1 MAEGWKRS
9 FYAMLRV
16 PPEPQPPDGSPESI
30 RTFRAGRNYY
40 RWRVIQFAV
49 GQFFLAL
56 FLAIMLALPMLSKK
70 AHPATF
76 VTVWSFIVGGVIAAW
91 ALAAMWGFIRI
102 TLDYEMRWYIV
113 TDRSLRIRSGIWS
126 VSEMTM
132 TFANVQEIQVR
143 AGPLQKLFG
152 LADVVVSSAGGS
164 SPHPGASH
172 AARFAGVDNGDA
184 IRDLITERLRQYRD
198 TGLGDPD
205 AHKPA
210 PLATED
216 AARALLAEVRAL
228 RAAGGLY

>member
-1 MAEGWKRS
+1 MFEALKRW
-9 FYAMLRV
+9 FYLKLRV
-16 PPEPQPPDGSPESI
+16 PPEPQPPDGTPESI

-40 RWRVIQFAV
+40 RWRVIQFAAA
-49 GQFFLAL
+49 QFFLAL
-56 FLAIMLALPMLSKK
+56 GFAFLLALPLISKK
-70 AHPATF
+70 PHTAKF
-76 VTVWSFIVGGVIAAW
+76 ITVWTFIVGGVVVAW
-91 ALAAMWGFIRI
+91 ALVALFGLIRI

-126 VSEMTM
+126 VNEMTM
-132 TFANVQEIQVR
+132 TFANVQEIQVHV
-143 AGPLQKLFG
+143 GPLQKLFG

-164 SPHPGASH
+164 APHAGSSH
-172 AARFAGVDNGDA
+172 TARFAGVDNGDA

-210 PLATED
+210 PLAIED

>member
-1 MAEGWKRS
+1 MVEGLKRW
-9 FYAMLRV
+9 FYQKLRV
-16 PPEPQPPDGSPESI
+16 PPEPQPPDGTPESI

-40 RWRVIQFAV
+40 RWRVIQFAL
-49 GQFFLAL
+49 GQFFLGL
-56 FLAIMLALPMLSKK
+56 LLAIMISLPLVSKK
-70 AHPATF
+70 PHTPNF
-76 VTVWSFIVGGVIAAW
+76 ITVWTFIAGGVAVGW
-91 ALAAMWGFIRI
+91 ALAALLGVIRI

-126 VSEMTM
+126 VNEMTM

-152 LADVVVSSAGGS
+152 LTDVVVSSAGGS
-164 SPHPGASH
+164 AAHPGASH

-210 PLATED
+210 PLAVED